1 MCLCAG
7 LTYYYNSETK
17 VSVWTKPGEEMAS
30 EVEEVDENEVQKAM
44 P

>member
-1 MCLCAG
+1 MRAG